1 MRQWI
6 VALMILPIL
15 AVLAPELPA
24 RTNTDWDNVKR
35 LKQGSSVEV
44 LLRDGTYLRGNF
56 DGANDAGLEIAMA
69 DRNDPQISITREVQR
84 SSIRRIVQVRIR
96 QLPDSKRWMITGALA
111 GGGAGLIGGAIADGT
126 HGTNY
131 RWLAG
136 GLGGAMAGFFV
147 SFVALAAVGGVEAA
161 KGSRHENVVYFS

>member
-84 SSIRRIVQVRIR
+84 SSIRRIVQVRMR
-96 QLPDSKRWMITGALA
+96 QLPDSKRWMIT
-111 GGGAGLIGGAIADGT
+111 GAIADGT

-136 GLGGAMAGFFV
+136 GLGGAMAGFLGSCV
-147 SFVALAAVGGVEAA
+147 VLAAVTGVEGA
-161 KGSRHENVVYFS
+161 KGGRRTKV